1 MPTTR
6 KRMLGYGRK
15 RRGRMGIIGAKAAK
29 TIASGA
35 KRVASTG
42 RKAVRRA
49 TRKAPKPIRRRG
61 R

>member
-1 MPTTR
+1 MPIRR
-6 KRMLGYGRK
+6 KITPGYGRK
-15 RRGRMGIIGAKAAK
+15 RRGRMGIIRAKAAK

-49 TRKAPKPIRRRG
+49 TRKAPKRRRG

>member
-1 MPTTR
+1 MPTRR
-6 KRMLGYGRK
+6 KITPGYGRK
-15 RRGRMGIIGAKAAK
+15 RRGRMGIIGAKAQQA
-29 TIASGA
+29 IRSGA

-49 TRKAPKPIRRRG
+49 TRKAPKRRRG